1 MKKIIILIS
10 AFLVAAGISSAQS
23 WQSKEAAALLREDN
37 TRAGNNTN
45 SYEFDKIVDTPA
57 PKGYKPVYISHYGRH
72 GSRSNWGGAS
82 YEYVISVMEQAKA
95 AGILT
100 ASGDSLMNEA
110 RRVLAGY
117 DGMDGRLSQRGVREH
132 GLLAQRMYNR
142 FPSVFKGARKIR
154 SVASTSQRCIIS
166 MNAFTI
172 SLAKQNTDLFF
183 YLDTGDKLMKYISF
197 PKGEKYEDGS
207 IARREHMFDG
217 IAHDTVSVMRRLFT
231 DPKAA
236 YKFVHTAD
244 ELMDAIGA
252 TAEIAEDFDIK
263 ENVYRYLPFDF
274 IYKKW
279 ASGNNKLYM
288 EHCNSVEYG
297 KYICPPAKPLVDD
310 IVAKADECLASG
322 EYAADL
328 RFGHDFPLLT
338 FVSYLGLEGVGDKLS
353 YDEVNDK
360 WFGFRNICMA
370 SNFQMIFYRNKAG
383 NVLVKFLYNEK
394 ECLLR
399 GLAPVSGP
407 YYDWNTVKSNLAG
420 YLR

>member
-1 MKKIIILIS
+1 MKKLVFFIS
-10 AFLVAAGISSAQS
+10 ALILSAGMVPAQD

-45 SYEFDKIVDTPA
+45 SYEFEKIIDTPA
-57 PKGYKPVYISHYGRH
+57 PKGYKPVYVSHYGRH

-82 YEYVISVMEQAKA
+82 YEYVISVMEQAKT

-100 ASGDSLMNEA
+100 ASGDSLLNEA

-132 GLLAQRMYNR
+132 GLLAERLYNR
-142 FPSVFKGARKIR
+142 VPSVFKGAGKIR

-183 YLDTGDKLMKYISF
+183 YLDTGDKLMKYIS
-197 PKGEKYEDGS
+197 PSSNIKYEDET
-207 IARREHMFDG
+207 ADKRKHMFDG
-217 IAHDTVSVMRRLFT
+217 IPHDTVSVMKRLFT

-244 ELMDAIGA
+244 ELMGAIGA
-252 TAEIAEDFDIK
+252 TAEIAEDFDIT
-263 ENVYRYLPFDF
+263 ENVYRYLPFDV

-279 ASGNNKLYM
+279 ASGNNALYM

-297 KYICPPAKPLVDD
+297 KYVCPPAAVLAND
-310 IVAKADECLASG
+310 IVTKADECLASG
-322 EYAADL
+322 EYVADL

-338 FVSYLGLEGVGDKLS
+338 LVSYLGLEGVGDKLS
-353 YDEVNDK
+353 YEEVNEK

-370 SNFQMIFYRNKAG
+370 SNLQMIFYRNKAG

-399 GLAPVSGP
+399 GLEPVSGP
-407 YYDWNTVKSNLAG
+407 YYDWNTVKANIAG